1 MLPIDTGD
9 TAWMLVAGS
18 LVLLMIPALGLFESG
33 LLRKKNAVSV
43 FMQIFFGL
51 ALLSVMWF
59 VFGFSLSFG
68 PDTTGGLMGNMDW
81 VFLKGVPWDEALDYA
96 PTIPGVLFVKFQ
108 LMFAAITPLL
118 LTGTIAERM
127 KFSSFII
134 FIASWSIL
142 IYYPLVHWVW
152 GGGWLAQ
159 LGVVDFAGGIVIHTS
174 VGMGALAAAMVLGR
188 RRFFGPAI
196 EIPHSIPLAVVGS
209 SLLWLGWFG
218 FNAGSALASGSLAG
232 NTVIVTHMATSVSA
246 LIWVGLS
253 WMRTGKPSVVAAVN
267 GAIAGL
273 AGITPASGFVS
284 VEHSFVIGIAIGI
297 ASYST
302 IVIFKEKLKIDDALD
317 VSSVHGTAGIIGA
330 LAIGIFASSA
340 VNPAGPDGLLYGNP
354 DQLGIQAIGV
364 GVAAALGFGG
374 TYIIMKVLDFLVG
387 VRVSPEVEDAGL
399 DISEHAE
406 RAYADEEEFKL
417 DMDAYVESLEDKG
430 EFFFNK
436 KEKKS
441 D

>member
-1 MLPIDTGD
+1 MVLDSGD

-33 LLRKKNAVSV
+33 LLRKKNAASI

-51 ALLSVMWF
+51 AMLSVMWF

-68 PDTTGGLMGNMDW
+68 PSTQGLVGNMDW
-81 VFLKGVPWDEALDYA
+81 VFLKGIPSDAPLEQYA
-96 PTIPGVLFVKFQ
+96 PTIPGMLFVKFQ

-134 FIASWSIL
+134 FIAAWSML

-174 VGMGALAAAMVLGR
+174 VGMAALAAALVLGR
-188 RRFFGPAI
+188 RRHYGPAI
-196 EIPHSIPLAVVGS
+196 MIPHSIPLAVLGS

-218 FNAGSALASGSLAG
+218 FNAGSALSASGGVAG
-232 NTVIVTHMATSVSA
+232 NTVIVTHMASSISA
-246 LIWVGLS
+246 LIWAGLS
-253 WMRTGKPSVVAAVN
+253 WIRTGKPSVVATIN

-284 VEHSFVIGIAIGI
+284 VEHAFVIGIVIGI
-297 ASYST
+297 ASYSG
-302 IVIFKEKLKIDDALD
+302 VVLFKEKLKIDDALD
-317 VSSVHGTAGIIGA
+317 VSSVHGVAGIVGA
-330 LAIGIFASSA
+330 LAIGIFASTL
-340 VNPAGPDGLLYGNP
+340 VNPGGVDGLLFGNP
-354 DQLGIQAIGV
+354 DQLWIQAVGV
-364 GVAAALGFGG
+364 GVAGAMGFGG
-374 TYIIMKVLDFLVG
+374 TWIILQVMKHLIG
-387 VRVSPEVEDAGL
+387 IRVSPEVEDIGL

-406 RAYADEEEFKL
+406 SAYSDEEEFKL
-417 DMDAYVESLEDKG
+417 EMDEYTEDLKDKD
-430 EFFFNK
+430 EIFRK
-436 KEKKS
+436 K
-441 D
+441 

>member
-1 MLPIDTGD
+1 VPIDTGD

-68 PDTTGGLMGNMDW
+68 PDETGGIMGNLDW
-81 VFLKGVPWDEALDYA
+81 VFLKGVPWNDALHYA

-142 IYYPLVHWVW
+142 IYYPLVHWIW
-152 GGGWLAQ
+152 GGGWLSQ

-196 EIPHSIPLAVVGS
+196 EIPHSIPLAVTGS
-209 SLLWLGWFG
+209 ALLWLGWFG

-232 NTVIVTHMATSVSA
+232 NTVIVTHMASSVSA

-253 WMRTGKPSVVAAVN
+253 WMRTGKPSVIAAVN

-273 AGITPASGFVS
+273 AGITPASGYIS

-297 ASYST
+297 ASYSG
-302 IVIFKEKLKIDDALD
+302 VILFKEKLKIDDALD
-317 VSSVHGTAGIIGA
+317 VSSVHGVAGIIGS
-330 LAIGIFASSA
+330 LAIGIFASTA
-340 VNPAGPDGLLYGNP
+340 INPNGPNGLLFGNP
-354 DQLGIQAIGV
+354 SQLGIQAIGV
-364 GVAAALGFGG
+364 GVAGALGFFG
-374 TYIIMKVLDFLVG
+374 TWIIMKVIKFLVG

-417 DMDAYVESLEDKG
+417 DMDQYVDDLEKKD
-430 EFFFNK
+430 EFFFK
-436 KEKKS
+436 KQ
-441 D
+441 

>member
-1 MLPIDTGD
+1 VPIDTGD

-68 PDTTGGLMGNMDW
+68 PDESGGLMGNMDW
-81 VFLKGVPWDEALDYA
+81 VFLKGVPWDDALHYA

-142 IYYPLVHWVW
+142 IYYPLVHWIW
-152 GGGWLAQ
+152 GGGWLAK

-174 VGMGALAAAMVLGR
+174 VGMGALAAALVLGR

-196 EIPHSIPLAVVGS
+196 EIPHSIPLAVTGS
-209 SLLWLGWFG
+209 ALLWLGWFG

-232 NTVIVTHMATSVSA
+232 NTVIVTHMASSVSA

-297 ASYST
+297 ASYSG
-302 IVIFKEKLKIDDALD
+302 IIIFKEKLKIDDALD
-317 VSSVHGTAGIIGA
+317 VSSVHGVAGIIGS
-330 LAIGIFASSA
+330 LSIGLFASKL
-340 VNPAGPDGLLYGNP
+340 VNPNGPNGLLFGNP
-354 DQLGIQAIGV
+354 EQLGIQAFGV
-364 GVAAALGFGG
+364 GVAAALGFCG
-374 TYIIMKVLDFLVG
+374 TWIIMKILDFLIG
-387 VRVSPEVEDAGL
+387 VRVSAEVEDAGL

-417 DMDAYVESLEDKG
+417 DMDQYVDDLEKKD
-430 EFFFNK
+430 EFFFK
-436 KEKKS
+436 KQ
-441 D
+441 

>member
-1 MLPIDTGD
+1 VPIDSGD

-43 FMQIFFGL
+43 FMQIFCGL

-68 PDTTGGLMGNMDW
+68 PDETGGIMGNLDW
-81 VFLKGVPWDEALDYA
+81 VFLKGVPWDDTLHYA

-142 IYYPLVHWVW
+142 IYYPLVHWIW
-152 GGGWLAQ
+152 GGGWLSQ

-196 EIPHSIPLAVVGS
+196 EIPHSIPLAVTGS
-209 SLLWLGWFG
+209 ALLWLGWFG

-232 NTVIVTHMATSVSA
+232 NTVIVTHMASSVSA

-253 WMRTGKPSVVAAVN
+253 WMRTGKPSVIAAVN

-273 AGITPASGFVS
+273 AGITPASGYIS

-297 ASYST
+297 ASYSG
-302 IVIFKEKLKIDDALD
+302 VILFKEKLKIDDALD
-317 VSSVHGTAGIIGA
+317 VSSVHGVAGIIGS
-330 LAIGIFASSA
+330 LAIGIFASTA
-340 VNPAGPDGLLYGNP
+340 INPNGPNGLLFGNP
-354 DQLGIQAIGV
+354 SQLGIQAIGV
-364 GVAAALGFGG
+364 GVAGALGFFG
-374 TYIIMKVLDFLVG
+374 TWIIMKVIKFLVG

-417 DMDAYVESLEDKG
+417 DMDQYVDDLEKKD
-430 EFFFNK
+430 EFFFK
-436 KEKKS
+436 KQ
-441 D
+441 